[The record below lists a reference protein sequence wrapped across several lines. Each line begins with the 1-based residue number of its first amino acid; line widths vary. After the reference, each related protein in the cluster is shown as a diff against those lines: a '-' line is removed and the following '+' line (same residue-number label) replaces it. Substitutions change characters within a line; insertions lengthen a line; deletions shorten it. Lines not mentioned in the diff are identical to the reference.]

1 MTNEAEL
8 SESGSNSIQFIIHT
22 ISSFQTIHFIPFNY
36 HTITLP
42 SFILS
47 FNMGRMYGKGYV
59 LITGLLS
66 ESHLSIER
74 EFLLPVFPIREH
86 VLLGVK

>member
-1 MTNEAEL
+1 
-8 SESGSNSIQFIIHT
+8 
-22 ISSFQTIHFIPFNY
+22 
-36 HTITLP
+36 
-42 SFILS
+42 
-47 FNMGRMYGKGYV
+47 MGRMYGKGYV
-59 LITGLLS
+59 LITGMLS